1 MNLTDTINEHMKA
14 AMKGGDKTR
23 LALLRSL
30 RASIIE
36 FEKSGAGRAMTE
48 KDEQDIL
55 LKAAKKRKEAI
66 EGYTNAGRTDAAEQ
80 ERAELAIIQEYLP
93 KQLSEEE
100 VEQIVR
106 DIITEQGASGAGD
119 FARVMGAAMQA
130 LRGKTDGALVQSTVK
145 KLLA

>member
-1 MNLTDTINEHMKA
+1 MSLTETINEHMKTA
-14 AMKGGDKTR
+14 LKSGEKMR

-36 FEKSGAGRAMTE
+36 FEKSGAGRAMTP

-66 EGYTNAGRTDAAEQ
+66 EIYINAGRADAAEQ
-80 ERAELAIIQEYLP
+80 ERAELAIIQEFLP
-93 KQLSEEE
+93 KQLSDDE
-100 VEQIVR
+100 VEQTVR

-119 FARVMGAAMQA
+119 FARVMGAAMQT
-130 LRGKTDGALVQSTVK
+130 LRGKADGALVQSTVK